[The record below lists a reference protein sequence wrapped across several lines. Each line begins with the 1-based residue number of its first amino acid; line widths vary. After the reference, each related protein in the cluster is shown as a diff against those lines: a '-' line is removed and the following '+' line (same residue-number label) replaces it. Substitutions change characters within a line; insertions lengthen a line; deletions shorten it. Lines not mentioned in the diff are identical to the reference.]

1 MSKKHKWVF
10 LGMIAIPF
18 VIALGFRTYDNY
30 QFHQQ
35 IITNREQ
42 QSDKPF
48 THFNDDCMHFL
59 LTFGESLDKLKSK
72 L

>member
-1 MSKKHKWVF
+1 MSKKHKWIF

-18 VIALGFRTYDNY
+18 AIALGFRAFDNY
-30 QFHQQ
+30 QFHQK

-42 QSDKPF
+42 QPDKSFTPSD
-48 THFNDDCMHFL
+48 DDCIHFL